1 MARLKIL
8 EWNHDGFQNILC
20 SPEIVSQVET
30 ITEGIKA
37 RANANNTRGGTGFE
51 SATRV
56 GKSYKSQRAIGFVF
70 TTDYQSKVAEAEDKA
85 LSRAVK

>member
-1 MARLKIL
+1 MIYELTGKQKVQARTFFT
-8 EWNHDGFQNILC
+8 EPHDSLIY
-20 SPEIVSQVET
+20 T

>member
-1 MARLKIL
+1 MASLKIL
-8 EWNHDGFQNILC
+8 EWNHDGFQSILC